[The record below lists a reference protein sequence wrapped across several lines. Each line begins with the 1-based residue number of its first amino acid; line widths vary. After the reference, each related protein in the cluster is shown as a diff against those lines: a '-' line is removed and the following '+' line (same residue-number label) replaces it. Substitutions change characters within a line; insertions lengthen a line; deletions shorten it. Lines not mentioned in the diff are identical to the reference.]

1 MLKIFF
7 TLLALFFLSVPGFNT
22 AIAEDST
29 LSCIQLDEKAS
40 GDMTKFSLHGEGAGP
55 VFFSGI
61 SCAIRHRNKDL
72 CAMEMVSFDITAKVY
87 DFNTA
92 EEIDVSKAYFCLDKK
107 NDAGKILAFSSK
119 EAAEKFGAETEGS
132 IILDYTGLTDREFK

>member
-7 TLLALFFLSVPGFNT
+7 TLLALFFLSVPGFNA
-22 AIAEDST
+22 AIAVDST
-29 LSCIQLDEKAS
+29 PSCIQLDEKAS
-40 GDMTKFSLHGEGAGP
+40 GEMTKFSLHGEGAGP